1 MKQKAKCIKIYY
13 SLHKRFYYYYYYSF
27 LKISFFF
34 KLIILIYRNI
44 KRNNY
49 EFKNNII
56 MYKRNHYYLKKLFIS
71 LFPCIE
77 FLILLSISLPN
88 IGSNQLL
95 ILPIVSWTLFVL
107 QVLSN
112 LLLFMLLYL
121 FLNSFLTCSLDL
133 PSLYY
138 SFIQE
143 ILSSA

>member
-1 MKQKAKCIKIYY
+1 
-13 SLHKRFYYYYYYSF
+13 
-27 LKISFFF
+27 
-34 KLIILIYRNI
+34 
-44 KRNNY
+44 
-49 EFKNNII
+49 